1 MSFNDIKV
9 SSKVLTRSIYFELF
23 IFPIK
28 FFGILNKV
36 GGIWVAAGLPQ
47 WIQEAAWREKVYI
60 VLVYTYK
67 GKGGGGIL
75 CSFLQLLSL
84 LSTLRHIF
92 IVLSSNKHAQL
103 FTEMPTASEAETAAA
118 SCSLLVVWTT
128 TRESCGFGKHLRR
141 EINLVVCIVVVRLL
155 LLLGVGSI

>member
-36 GGIWVAAGLPQ
+36 GEGGGWDLGGGRPAPPRIKRLLGGKKFIL
-47 WIQEAAWREKVYI
+47 
-60 VLVYTYK
+60 LVYK
-67 GKGGGGIL
+67 GGGIL

-92 IVLSSNKHAQL
+92 ILSSNKHAQL
-103 FTEMPTASEAETAAA
+103 FTEMPTASEAEAAA
-118 SCSLLVVWTT
+118 SCSLLVV
-128 TRESCGFGKHLRR
+128 
-141 EINLVVCIVVVRLL
+141 
-155 LLLGVGSI
+155 